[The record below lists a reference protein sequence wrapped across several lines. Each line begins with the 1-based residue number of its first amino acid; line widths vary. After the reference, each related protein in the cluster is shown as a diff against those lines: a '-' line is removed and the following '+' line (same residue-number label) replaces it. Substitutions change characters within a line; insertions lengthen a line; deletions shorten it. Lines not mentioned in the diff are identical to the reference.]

1 MSLPVK
7 SLVFMQGFNRL
18 KSSLTDGLKS
28 GVPAKGYFW
37 LGLFLLVAL
46 IAQQSTGWQWTVL
59 TGLQG
64 DDTYKLATGFGLF
77 AFVLYQWRFSVKRA
91 QGEQRNAATMMGRHK
106 LFGALLLL
114 FFFGHSQ
121 TLGYGYLEI
130 LSLTLLL
137 AFLTG
142 LFNFQIVKIH
152 KPWYRP
158 VWISAH
164 VGLSMAL
171 LLLMAY
177 HVYINYAFK

>member
-1 MSLPVK
+1 
-7 SLVFMQGFNRL
+7 MQGFSRL
-18 KSSLTDGLKS
+18 KSSLTGGLKS
-28 GVPAKGYFW
+28 DVPTKGYFW

-46 IAQQSTGWQWTVL
+46 IVQQSTGWQWTLL

-64 DDTYKLATGFGLF
+64 DNTYKLATGLGLL
-77 AFVLYQWRFSVKRA
+77 ALILHQWRFSVKRA
-91 QGEQRNAATMMGRHK
+91 QGEQRKAATMMGRHK
-106 LFGALLLL
+106 LFGALFPL

-121 TLGYGYLEI
+121 ILGYSYLGI

-142 LFNFQIVKIH
+142 LFNFQIAQIH

-158 VWISAH
+158 VWIGAH
-164 VGLSMAL
+164 VGLSMTL

-177 HVYINYAFK
+177 HVYLDYAFK